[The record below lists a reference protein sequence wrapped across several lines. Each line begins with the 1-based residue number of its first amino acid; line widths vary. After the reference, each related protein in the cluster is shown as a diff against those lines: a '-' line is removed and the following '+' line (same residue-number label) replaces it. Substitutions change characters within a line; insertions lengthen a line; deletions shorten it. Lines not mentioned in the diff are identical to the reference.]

1 MLNIFS
7 RKFIQYSIFKDIL
20 IVVMVRV
27 LGAGSIFLLNYI
39 VAKQLDVTTAGYF
52 FWAMSCFFIVT
63 QLSLMGM
70 SDVALKYISQKN
82 NTSEWGQAVFILKK
96 ILKWVVSALMLIS
109 FVLFVVAAYLPV
121 AYFEMKSDIR
131 YMMLCMIPG
140 IIFWGVSN
148 ILAYALQATG
158 HQLKSIFVLSIGP
171 YLFFCIGYML
181 LTPLSLINTGVLFTV
196 SYVVNFLIACV
207 WFTKRYINEKPIE
220 FSSQQLWQMALPL
233 WAVSM
238 MSITLAWGGAFLSG
252 RWVAPDQIALYS
264 VAVRAAA
271 LINFFMIAVN
281 FVLAPK
287 IARLYALGDMKLLQR
302 EVKVSVRVLYC
313 FSIPVIAVI
322 LMYSKTIMG
331 LFGETYEQ
339 GYKVL
344 LILVVG
350 QIVNIITGPVGYLL
364 TMTGNERYMRN
375 MYVLTGL
382 ACLGLIFTLTP
393 LYGIQGT
400 AWATCIAMA
409 IHNIGC
415 AVLVFKKMNI
425 SVSPFGS

>member
-1 MLNIFS
+1 MLN
-7 RKFIQYSIFKDIL
+7 RKLIQYSLFKNVL

-39 VAKQLDVTTAGYF
+39 VAKELDVTTAGYF
-52 FWAMSCFFIVT
+52 FWAMSCFFIAT

-70 SDVALKYISQKN
+70 SDVALKYISQKSG
-82 NTSEWGQAVFILKK
+82 TSEWGEAVFILKK
-96 ILKWVVSALMLIS
+96 IFKWVVLALLFVS
-109 FVLFVVAAYLPV
+109 VVLFVVALCTPV
-121 AYFEMKSDIR
+121 IYFEMNTDLK
-131 YMMLCMIPG
+131 YMMLWMVPG
-140 IIFWGVSN
+140 IVFWGVSN
-148 ILAYALQATG
+148 ILAYVLQATG

-171 YLFFCIGYML
+171 YFLFCVSYIIL
-181 LTPLSLINTGVLFTV
+181 SPLSLISTGALFTA
-196 SYVVNFLIACV
+196 SYAVNFIIACV
-207 WFTKRYINEKPIE
+207 WFANQYVNEKPIE
-220 FSSQQLWQMALPL
+220 FPSQQLWQMALPL

-252 RWVAPDQIALYS
+252 RWVAPEQIAFYS

-287 IARLYALGDMKLLQR
+287 IARLYSLGNMKALQR
-302 EVKVSVRVLYC
+302 EVKLSVRVLYC
-313 FSIPVIAVI
+313 FSFPTIVII
-322 LMYSKTIMG
+322 LIYSKAIMG

-350 QIVNIITGPVGYLL
+350 QVVNIVTGPVGYLL

-375 MYVLTGL
+375 MYLITGI
-382 ACLGLIFTLTP
+382 ACLGLIFILTP
-393 LYGIQGT
+393 LFGVEGT

-409 IHNIGC
+409 VHNIGC
-415 AVLVFKKMNI
+415 AAIVFKKMNI